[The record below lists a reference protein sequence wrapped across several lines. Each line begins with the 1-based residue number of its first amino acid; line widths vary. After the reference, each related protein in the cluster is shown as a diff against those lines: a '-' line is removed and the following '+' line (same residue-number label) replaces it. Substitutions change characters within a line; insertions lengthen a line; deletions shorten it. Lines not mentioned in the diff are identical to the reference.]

1 MSKLTP
7 DELLESP
14 QWQEWIARVFPMLY
28 ITTLTLLL
36 PTLLTQSFVVSEFGA
51 IQEQKLQ
58 HQLRSISIKILAHGE
73 TIGAGVLLARQE
85 QVYTVITNA
94 HVIQTASVPFQLQT
108 YDGQIYAAAL
118 ITPPIGQNRDLSIL
132 RFQSPDRIY
141 NTAKLATNIPQAGD
155 RVWSSGFP
163 IVGVGVGGAS
173 ASAEASA
180 EASLRRRTLR
190 ERNENRANDS
200 SKQVWEPNIIGSQI
214 TQILPI
220 AIAGGY
226 SIGSDRPIEQGMSGG
241 PMIDRSGS
249 LIGINGIH
257 PNPLW
262 NSPEVLEDGSKV
274 GDVLQEQIKN
284 SNWAIP
290 IDFIKEYAR
299 L

>member
-7 DELLESP
+7 PDLLESP
-14 QWQEWIARVFPMLY
+14 QWQYWIARVFPMLY

-36 PTLLTQSFVVSEFGA
+36 PTLLTQSFVVSEFGGT
-51 IQEQKLQ
+51 QEQKLH

-73 TIGAGVLLARQE
+73 TIGSGVLLAKQE

-94 HVIQTASVPFQLQT
+94 HVIQAASVPFQLQT

-141 NTAKLATNIPQAGD
+141 HTAKLATNIPQTGD

-163 IVGVGVGGAS
+163 
-173 ASAEASA
+173 
-180 EASLRRRTLR
+180 LNLP
-190 ERNENRANDS
+190 NDS
-200 SKQVWEPNIIGSQI
+200 SKPIWEPNIVSSQI

-226 SIGSDRPIEQGMSGG
+226 SIGSDRSIEKGMSGG
-241 PMIDRSGS
+241 PMLDRSGE
-249 LIGINGIH
+249 LIGINGVH
-257 PNPLW
+257 AHPLW
-262 NSPEVLEDGSKV
+262 DQPEILEDGSTV

>member
-7 DELLESP
+7 AELLESP

-73 TIGAGVLLARQE
+73 TIGSGVLLAKQD

-94 HVIQTASVPFQLQT
+94 HVIQSASVPFQLQT

-118 ITPPIGQNRDLSIL
+118 ITPPTGQNRDLSIL
-132 RFQSPDRIY
+132 RFQSPDRTY
-141 NTAKLATNIPQAGD
+141 ATAKFATSIPKTGD
-155 RVWSSGFP
+155 RVLSSGFP
-163 IVGVGVGGAS
+163 LVGVAS
-173 ASAEASA
+173 AG
-180 EASLRRRTLR
+180 R
-190 ERNENRANDS
+190 ENRANDS
-200 SKQVWEPNIIGSQI
+200 SKPVWELSIVNGQI
-214 TQILPI
+214 VQILPI
-220 AIAGGY
+220 PISGGY
-226 SIGSDRPIEQGMSGG
+226 SIGSDGSIEKGMGGG
-241 PMIDRSGS
+241 PMIDRSGK
-249 LIGINGIH
+249 LIGINGVH
-257 PNPLW
+257 PHPLW
-262 NSPEVLEDGSKV
+262 DKPEVLEDGSKV
-274 GDVLQEQIKN
+274 SDVLQEQIEN

-290 IDFIKEYAR
+290 IEFIKEYAR